1 MVFKR
6 RKTDIYT
13 DSILVFPVL
22 EATNIC
28 TIKCL
33 FCIVRS
39 ADAYEDT
46 IRNLSGLLHGDS
58 AILMGTSRYKVQ
70 GLRVNRKGEK

>member
-33 FCIVRS
+33 VCIVRS

-46 IRNLSGLLHGDS
+46 IRNLSGLLQGDS
-58 AILMGTSRYKVQ
+58 AMLIGTSRYKIQ
-70 GLRVNRKGEK
+70 GLRINREGEK